1 MRQLYADFVS
11 FIETVRQTVSRCRKL
26 AQRGQRGRGSTGIPG
41 AWRKVWLQCTDKCL
55 DHQALANAECRKEDN
70 LGQEC
75 LPRQAAEVQLARYYC
90 SAQRYTE
97 VAHIDIA
104 GPVDQNILTTEVEK
118 VERYQNLALKS
129 KRINSHPLWLVLP
142 IVIGTLS
149 PRMKKAWYG
158 RLPCLTVL
166 DEHSCWPSLVL
177 LTSWIAESVVSLSC
191 GKLLNHGWEDPKKTR
206 ELKRIMIIIIDTG
219 QCHLPDMWMVG
230 GGGVLNWKNTSGF
243 RP

>member
-11 FIETVRQTVSRCRKL
+11 LIEIVRQTVSRCRKL

-55 DHQALANAECRKEDN
+55 NHQALANAECRKEDN

-97 VAHIDIA
+97 VAHTDIA

-129 KRINSHPLWLVLP
+129 KRINSHESDNTTHCDWYAISKNEKGLVWE
-142 IVIGTLS
+142 VT
-149 PRMKKAWYG
+149 
-158 RLPCLTVL
+158 
-166 DEHSCWPSLVL
+166 
-177 LTSWIAESVVSLSC
+177 
-191 GKLLNHGWEDPKKTR
+191 LLNSFGR
-206 ELKRIMIIIIDTG
+206 A
-219 QCHLPDMWMVG
+219 
-230 GGGVLNWKNTSGF
+230 
-243 RP
+243 

>member
-1 MRQLYADFVS
+1 MRQLYADFVGL
-11 FIETVRQTVSRCRKL
+11 IETVRQTVSRCRKL

-97 VAHIDIA
+97 VAHTDIA

-129 KRINSHPLWLVLP
+129 KRINSHKSDNTTHCDWYA
-142 IVIGTLS
+142 

-158 RLPCLTVL
+158 RLLCLTVL

-177 LTSWIAESVVSLSC
+177 LTSC
-191 GKLLNHGWEDPKKTR
+191 GKRSL
-206 ELKRIMIIIIDTG
+206 
-219 QCHLPDMWMVG
+219 
-230 GGGVLNWKNTSGF
+230 
-243 RP
+243 

>member
-1 MRQLYADFVS
+1 MWS
-11 FIETVRQTVSRCRKL
+11 RKL

-129 KRINSHPLWLVLP
+129 KRINSHESDNTTHCDRYAISKNEKGLVWE
-142 IVIGTLS
+142 VT
-149 PRMKKAWYG
+149 
-158 RLPCLTVL
+158 
-166 DEHSCWPSLVL
+166 
-177 LTSWIAESVVSLSC
+177 
-191 GKLLNHGWEDPKKTR
+191 LLNSFGR
-206 ELKRIMIIIIDTG
+206 A
-219 QCHLPDMWMVG
+219 
-230 GGGVLNWKNTSGF
+230 
-243 RP
+243 